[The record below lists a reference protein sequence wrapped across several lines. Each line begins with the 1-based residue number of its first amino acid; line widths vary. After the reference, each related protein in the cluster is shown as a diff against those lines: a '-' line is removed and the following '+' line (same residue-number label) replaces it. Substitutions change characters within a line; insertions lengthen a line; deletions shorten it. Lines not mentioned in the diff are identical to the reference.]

1 MPYKLSKTKKSVMV
15 KKGGKWITLKTYK
28 SEFYSDGKTLRDA
41 SRRHGD
47 YLTKDTQV
55 VCEK

>member
-28 SEFYSDGKTLRDA
+28 SEAEARKYLSALNINV
-41 SRRHGD
+41 RH
-47 YLTKDTQV
+47 K
-55 VCEK
+55 